1 MNDKTD
7 TQPAPRPKARDEQK
21 GGVPPVSKGAVAR
34 AGQKQQESWV
44 ETVKTIIYALLIAL
58 VIRTFLF
65 QPFNI
70 PSGSMENTLL
80 IGDYLFVEK
89 YAYGYSRYSF
99 PWGLG
104 PLGDAWQGRI
114 FGSPPKRGDVV
125 VFKLPSDPSI
135 DYIKRLIGLPGDRI
149 QMMNDRLY
157 INDKI
162 VPQTRSS
169 DYVETLDGYEHH
181 VPRYREMLPGGK
193 SHDVLDRDPNGPA
206 DNTDVYVVPP
216 GHYFMMGDNRD
227 NSDDSRA
234 GVGYVPAEN
243 LVGKAEFI
251 FFSTN
256 GKAHFWQILGMA
268 VDDPLEPA
276 LHGHRLSGRKRQS
289 NPPRWPN
296 LSAGWATSSRTRACF
311 RARSPIRV
319 PTRRPPTSGWNFWA
333 TGCWVSLSRK
343 SCTRF
348 TRTTPKAHSRS
359 STMRSPGARAAWRR
373 PMPRGSGRI

>member
-1 MNDKTD
+1 MPDMNDKTD
-7 TQPAPRPKARDEQK
+7 PDETAHASPENDVTPDKTPDTSDQTQAPGAPETASETEVAPGADAASEPPATESAPATPPTQPIPPAAKSAAAKQAESETAAPE
-21 GGVPPVSKGAVAR
+21 
-34 AGQKQQESWV
+34 ESWT
-44 ETVKTIIYALLIAL
+44 ETVKTIVYALLIAL

-135 DYIKRLIGLPGDRI
+135 DYIKRVIGLPGDRI
-149 QMMNDRLY
+149 QMINDRLY

-162 VPQTRSS
+162 VPQKRIS
-169 DYVETLDGYEHH
+169 DYVETIDGYQHH
-181 VPRYREMLPGGK
+181 VPRYAETLPGGK
-193 SHDVLDRDPNGPA
+193 THDILDRDPNGPA
-206 DNTDVYVVPP
+206 DNTEVYVVPA

-256 GKAHFWQILGMA
+256 GKAHFWQFWDWPWTIRYA
-268 VDDPLEPA
+268 
-276 LHGHRLSGRKRQS
+276 RL
-289 NPPRWPN
+289 
-296 LSAGWATSSRTRACF
+296 
-311 RARSPIRV
+311 
-319 PTRRPPTSGWNFWA
+319 
-333 TGCWVSLSRK
+333 
-343 SCTRF
+343 F
-348 TRTTPKAHSRS
+348 TV
-359 STMRSPGARAAWRR
+359 
-373 PMPRGSGRI
+373 ID